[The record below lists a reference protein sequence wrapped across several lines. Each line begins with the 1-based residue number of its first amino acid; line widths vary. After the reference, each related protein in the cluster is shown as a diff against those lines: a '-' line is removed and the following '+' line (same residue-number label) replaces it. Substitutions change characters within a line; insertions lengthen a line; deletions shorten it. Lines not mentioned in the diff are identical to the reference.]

1 LKYGRLYFREVSGN
15 GKDFGFSAGLG
26 GVVAFSRVLFDRE
39 IIIIANTNN
48 SNPFTGFVVMD
59 LDINR
64 ANPDVKVAYSNIG
77 TVQEG
82 TVQITIA
89 TFYGDTI
96 TTAEAAILSV
106 KLAPREVQIL
116 TPK

>member
-1 LKYGRLYFREVSGN
+1 
-15 GKDFGFSAGLG
+15 
-26 GVVAFSRVLFDRE
+26 
-39 IIIIANTNN
+39 
-48 SNPFTGFVVMD
+48 MD

-64 ANPDVKVAYSNIG
+64 ANPDVKVAYSNMG

-82 TVQITIA
+82 MVQITNA

-106 KLAPREVQIL
+106 KLAPREV
-116 TPK
+116 

>member
-1 LKYGRLYFREVSGN
+1 
-15 GKDFGFSAGLG
+15 
-26 GVVAFSRVLFDRE
+26 
-39 IIIIANTNN
+39 
-48 SNPFTGFVVMD
+48 MD

-64 ANPDVKVAYSNIG
+64 AKPDVKVAYSNIG

-106 KLAPREVQIL
+106 KLAPREV
-116 TPK
+116 